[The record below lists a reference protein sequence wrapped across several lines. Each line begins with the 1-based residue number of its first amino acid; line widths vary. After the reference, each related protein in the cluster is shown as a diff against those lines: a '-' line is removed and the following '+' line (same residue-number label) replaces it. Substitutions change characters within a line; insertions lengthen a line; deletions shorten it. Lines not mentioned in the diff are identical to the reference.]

1 MNFTQILFI
10 CIGASLGALLRY
22 GLGLSMNSIFPT
34 MPLGTFF
41 ANILGG
47 FLMGI
52 FMGLTKDHVFFPD
65 TMKLAITTG
74 FLGSLTTFSTF
85 SAETLTLLTHGQYLF
100 SSIIIISHVAGS
112 IFATFLGLYAIKILS
127 Y

>member
-1 MNFTQILFI
+1 MILSQILSI
-10 CIGASLGALLRY
+10 CIGASTGALLRY

-41 ANILGG
+41 ANIIGG

-52 FMGLTKDHVFFPD
+52 FMGVTKDHRFFPD
-65 TMKLAITTG
+65 AIKLAIATG

-85 SAETLTLLTHGQYLF
+85 SAETVNLMTHGQYLW
-100 SSIIIISHVAGS
+100 SSITIISHVAGS
-112 IFATFLGLYAIKILS
+112 IFATFLGLYSVKVFS

>member
-1 MNFTQILFI
+1 MIIPQIISI
-10 CIGASLGALLRY
+10 CVGASIGALLRY

-52 FMGLTKDHVFFPD
+52 FMGLIKNQSFFPD
-65 TMKLAITTG
+65 ALKLAIATG

-85 SAETLTLLTHGQYLF
+85 SAETVTLLTHGQYLW
-100 SSIIIISHVAGS
+100 SSIMIISHVAGS
-112 IFATFLGLYAIKILS
+112 IFATFLGLYAVKVLS

>member
-1 MNFTQILFI
+1 MVLSQILSI

-52 FMGLTKDHVFFPD
+52 FMGVTKDHSFFPD

-85 SAETLTLLTHGQYLF
+85 SAETVNLITHGQYLW
-100 SSIIIISHVAGS
+100 SSIMIISHVAGS
-112 IFATFLGLYAIKILS
+112 IFATFLGLYSVKVFS

>member
-1 MNFTQILFI
+1 MIISQIVSI

-47 FLMGI
+47 FLMGV
-52 FMGLTKDHVFFPD
+52 FMGLIKDQSFFPD
-65 TMKLAITTG
+65 TIKLAIATG

-85 SAETLTLLTHGQYLF
+85 SAETLTLLTHGQYLW
-100 SSIIIISHVAGS
+100 SSIMITSHVAGS
-112 IFATFLGLYAIKILS
+112 IFATFLGLYTVKVLS